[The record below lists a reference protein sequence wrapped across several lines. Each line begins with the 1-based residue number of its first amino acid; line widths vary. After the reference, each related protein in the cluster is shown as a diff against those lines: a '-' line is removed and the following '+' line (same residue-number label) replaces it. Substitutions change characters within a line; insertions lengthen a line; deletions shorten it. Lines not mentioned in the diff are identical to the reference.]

1 MVLVTAVGEEA
12 RRCDRPRRSDLGR
25 AQVALER
32 GDLGGEL
39 ARRGAARVDD
49 LAVDAGDV
57 DAAPDEVVRD
67 RAARREL
74 AVARLDHAQ
83 LDLVL
88 LGELREQPDHPRIHL
103 ARADVLLRVGVEDEV
118 LVLEQGLGRRLD
130 RPARR
135 GRRGVREVRAPRGL
149 LGGVIV
155 GRCGRR
161 RGGGRGRGGRRGRR
175 GGRRRLR
182 LAPDVDGRLRR
193 GFRVGQVGRAG
204 QVLGV
209 LGDVR
214 GRLLPGLGGLGLRRL
229 LLGDLLGRHLRR
241 RLRLW
246 LGGRSLLR
254 RLGRSRR
261 LGCGRGLGGRCRDGG
276 RSDRSGAVARG
287 GRVDPGVGTGDTVRA
302 GAAALGS
309 GRGRR
314 RRGRGR
320 QCAADRREVDAAE
333 HVSDRLGDVVEVGR
347 DVLDELHHADALHRR
362 GHHHPGEARLRLA
375 HVEGHHRLPRADRHL
390 LRELVEPRLA
400 AGLGGV
406 AAEAR
411 AERRIDEQALD
422 QLGGNVCLRDR
433 HREPQVA
440 ARGPRRRSKSG
451 LPRTT
456 NTGMKSASH
465 IVPSTV
471 HTT

>member
-12 RRCDRPRRSDLGR
+12 RRRDRPRRSDLGR
-25 AQVALER
+25 PQVALER

-39 ARRGAARVDD
+39 ARGGTARVDD
-49 LAVDAGDV
+49 LAVDAGDI

-88 LGELREQPDHPRIHL
+88 LGELREQPDHARIHL

-135 GRRGVREVRAPRGL
+135 GRWGVRKVGLRG
-149 LGGVIV
+149 
-155 GRCGRR
+155 RSGRR
-161 RGGGRGRGGRRGRR
+161 SRCRGRGRRRR
-175 GGRRRLR
+175 GGRRHLR

-193 GFRVGQVGRAG
+193 GVRIGQVRRAG

-214 GRLLPGLGGLGLRRL
+214 GRLLPGLGGLRLRRL
-229 LLGDLLGRHLRR
+229 LLGDLLRRHLCR
-241 RLRLW
+241 RLRLR
-246 LGGRSLLR
+246 LGG
-254 RLGRSRR
+254 GR
-261 LGCGRGLGGRCRDGG
+261 LGCGRRLGGRCGG
-276 RSDRSGAVARG
+276 GGSSDRSGAVARG
-287 GRVDPGVGTGDTVRA
+287 GRLDPGVGTGDTVRA
-302 GAAALGS
+302 GGAALGS

-320 QCAADRREVDAAE
+320 QGAADRREVDAAE

-347 DVLDELHHADALHRR
+347 HVLDELHHADALHRR
-362 GHHHPGEARLRLA
+362 GHHHSGEARLRLA
-375 HVEGHHRLPRADRHL
+375 HVEGHHRLARADRHL
-390 LRELVEPRLA
+390 LRELVEPRVA
-400 AGLGGV
+400 AGLGGI
-406 AAEAR
+406 AAEAH

-422 QLGGNVCLRDR
+422 QLGGDIGLRDR

-471 HTT
+471 QTT